1 VEYLNFTFLKE
12 HGQMFK
18 NLFFSMLMLSLVT
31 TGAMAGEW
39 KDLFDGKT
47 LNGWSIHSGFAKY
60 RVEDGEIVGT
70 AVKGSPNTF
79 LCTNKEYGDFIL
91 EFEVKCDP
99 RLNSGVQIRSQI
111 AKDPMFF
118 VFRRPDG
125 RPRQGLVPPDRVYG
139 YQVEIAGAD
148 TGTSGGIYDEARR
161 GFFLADVSEDPAASK
176 AFKDNWW
183 NKYRIECKDSS
194 IKTWINDVPCAD
206 LRDSM
211 DAKGIIG
218 LQVHGLGRNFFPYQV
233 RWRNLRIRELDDAG
247 PDKLKVVVVTGGHD
261 FEHDPFFEVFD
272 SIEEITYTEAVQKD
286 QSELFEDISN
296 WDYDVIVFYSMTQDI
311 SEKRRKNFLE
321 LLDRGVGVVAMHHI
335 MCAFQQWPQ
344 FKDIIG
350 TKYCLADTTIDGVMC
365 KAGTY
370 QHDIDM
376 PISVADKQHP
386 ITEGMG
392 DFVIHDEGYKNCWF
406 DRGNHVLLTADHPA
420 SDKTVCWVRKY
431 GKSNVCT
438 IQLGHDSKAYENR
451 NYRRLVRRAILW
463 TAGRL

>member
-1 VEYLNFTFLKE
+1 ML
-12 HGQMFK
+12 K

-31 TGAMAGEW
+31 TSAMAGEW
-39 KDLFDGKT
+39 KDLFDGQT
-47 LNGWSIHSGFAKY
+47 LNGWSIHSGYAKY
-60 RVEDGEIVGT
+60 RIEDGAIVGT

-79 LCTNKEYGDFIL
+79 LCTNKEYGDFTL

-118 VFRRPDG
+118 VFRGPDG
-125 RPRQGLVPPDRVYG
+125 RPRQHLVPPDRVYG
-139 YQVEIAGAD
+139 YQVEIASAE

-161 GFFLADVSEDPAASK
+161 GFFLADLTDKSDARK
-176 AFKDNWW
+176 AFKDDRW
-183 NKYRIECKDSS
+183 NKYRIECKGSS
-194 IKTWINDVPCAD
+194 IKTWVNEVPCVD

-233 RWRNLRIRELDDAG
+233 RWRNLRIRELDVADPG
-247 PDKLKVVVVTGGHD
+247 KLKVVVVTGGHD
-261 FEHDPFFEVFD
+261 FEREPFFKVLD
-272 SIEEITYTEAVQKD
+272 SIEEITYTEAIQKD
-286 QSELFEDISN
+286 HSELFEDISN

-311 SEKRRKNFLE
+311 SEKRRQNFLR
-321 LLDRGVGVVAMHHI
+321 LLDRGVGIVAMHHV
-335 MCAFQQWPQ
+335 MGAFQEWPQ
-344 FKDIIG
+344 FRKIIG
-350 TKYCLADTTIDGVMC
+350 TQYCLADTTIDGVQC
-365 KAGTY
+365 KAGSY

-376 PISVADKQHP
+376 PISVVDKQHP
-386 ITEGMG
+386 ITEGMS

-463 TAGRL
+463 TADRL